1 MPRPKKV
8 TRQIVVA
15 DAETDPFLYGRKP
28 EPFAWGFF
36 DGSEFRYFWGSD
48 CTQQFIEF
56 LHSIKTPLTIY
67 MHNGGKFDFF
77 YFLPYLSNPVKIIN
91 GRIVCASLGIHEVRD
106 SYAIIPVPLA
116 AYQKD
121 EIDYECFESDRRE
134 SHKKE
139 IIKYLHGDCKYL
151 YVLVSKFNQRFGD
164 RLTIGGTAMSQ
175 LKELHDFRSGDSDH
189 DEKFRPFYFG
199 GRVEAFK
206 LGEFD
211 GQYKCYDVNSMYPH
225 AMRNYLHPISTQ
237 YVAVDN
243 PRLTKSG
250 DIDKFQNCIYFL
262 QVEGYNYGAFA
273 TREKNGLNFNVPYGT
288 FFVTSHE
295 MKVALK
301 HGIFKPVKTHV
312 AYIPCYTGN
321 FAAYVDKY
329 YAEKV
334 ESKKNG
340 DAVNEIFA
348 KLLLN
353 SAYGKF
359 AQNPENYFDW
369 LITSYGTWPDEDG
382 WELHQEFDAVFIFR
396 RKTDSHRYF
405 DVAIAASIT
414 GAARSILLDAIQTAK
429 NPIYC
434 DTDSLICE
442 SLGQTISDTEL
453 GAWKHEG
460 TFTRLCVAGK
470 KMYAGIGVKP
480 NGKEFKK
487 IASKGIKATFDDVLQ
502 ITRGDS
508 FEWRSMAPN
517 FKLTGEVKFTKRT
530 IRRKI

>member
-1 MPRPKKV
+1 MPRKKQAE
-8 TRQIVVA
+8 RLIVVA

-28 EPFAWGFF
+28 EPFVWGFY
-36 DGSEFRYFWGSD
+36 DGKEYRYFWGAD
-48 CTQQFIEF
+48 CTQKFIEF
-56 LHSIKTPLTIY
+56 LHSVKTPLRIY

-91 GRIVCASLGIHEVRD
+91 GRIVSATLGIHEVRD

-121 EIDYECFESDRRE
+121 EIDYANFETDKRE
-134 SHKKE
+134 SFKDE
-139 IIKYLHGDCKYL
+139 IISYLRGDCMYL
-151 YVLVSKFNQRFGD
+151 FDLVYRFNVRFGD
-164 RLTIGGTAMSQ
+164 KLTIGGTAISQ
-175 LKELHDFRSGDSDH
+175 LTELHDFQRGNSDH
-189 DEKFRPFYFG
+189 DEKFRPYYFG

-206 LGEFD
+206 RGEFYT
-211 GQYKCYDVNSMYPH
+211 GLKCYDVNSMYPH
-225 AMRNYLHPISTQ
+225 VMRNYLHPISTQ
-237 YVAVDN
+237 YVSVDVPN
-243 PRLTKSG
+243 LTQSG
-250 DIDKFQNCIYFL
+250 DIAGFAGCPYFL
-262 QVEGYNYGAFA
+262 HVEGKNRGAFPV
-273 TREKNGLNFNVPYGT
+273 REKEGLNFNVEYGE

-295 MKVALK
+295 MRIALK
-301 HGIFKPVKTHV
+301 HKIFTPVKTIQ
-312 AYIPCYTGN
+312 ALIPCYTGN

-334 ESKKNG
+334 SSKEKG
-340 DAVNEIFA
+340 DTIGEIFA

-359 AQNPENYFDW
+359 AQNPENYYDW
-369 LITSYGTWPDEDG
+369 LIMSYGTWPDSDE
-382 WELHQEFDAVFIFR
+382 WELHQEFDSVCIFR
-396 RKTDSHRYF
+396 RKTESHRYF

-414 GAARSILLDAIQTAK
+414 GAARSILLDAIHSSK

-442 SLGQTISDTEL
+442 SLDMRISETEL

-460 TFTRLCVAGK
+460 TFDELCVAGK
-470 KMYAGIGVKP
+470 KLYAGNGVKP
-480 NGKEFKK
+480 NGKPFKK
-487 IASKGIKATFDDVLQ
+487 VASKGIKATFDDVLQ
-502 ITRGDS
+502 ITRGES

-530 IRRKI
+530 IRLKI